1 MIIDTTFDFRTDTP
15 PGRDPDSHSP
25 TLRRYHQLLWSKPL
39 PRGVLFELDATVPG
53 YYLLHRSALGQFELS
68 SDAVMASYTRHIAMA
83 PIIAQFSKEE
93 HAAFNT
99 LGYTIGGM
107 MVFPSNR
114 VDGKM
119 TINGARGLL
128 RRVADRMD
136 LTLESIRR
144 HYRGEPSP
152 LGATLARYADFFAL
166 FDDFGGYVDFFL
178 LQDLVTADGAAV
190 RFFMPFDDFNP
201 PAMPR
206 NAETY
211 REFRRLSIEFIEARN
226 RRIDA
231 LVKHTRE
238 PRAAAGRQVGGRD
251 IAAAVAQ

>member
-15 PGRDPDSHSP
+15 PGKDPDSHSP

-39 PRGVLFELDATVPG
+39 PTGVLFELEATTPG
-53 YYLLHRSALGQFELS
+53 YYLLHRSELGQFELS
-68 SDAVMASYTRHIAMA
+68 SDAVMASYTRHIEMA
-83 PIIAQFSKEE
+83 PIIAQFSEEE

-114 VDGKM
+114 VDGKI
-119 TINGARGLL
+119 TINGARGFL
-128 RRVADRMD
+128 RRIADRMD

-144 HYRGEPSP
+144 HYRGEHSP
-152 LGATLARYADFFAL
+152 LGATLARYASFFAL

-178 LQDLVTADGAAV
+178 LQDLVTADGGAV

-206 NAETY
+206 DVETY
-211 REFRRLSIEFIEARN
+211 REFRRQSIEFIEARN

-231 LVKHTRE
+231 LFNQATDPLGAR
-238 PRAAAGRQVGGRD
+238 PFAAT
-251 IAAAVAQ
+251 

>member
-1 MIIDTTFDFRTDTP
+1 MIIDTTFDFRTDAP

-39 PRGVLFELDATVPG
+39 PSGVLFELDATTPG
-53 YYLLHRSALGQFELS
+53 HYLFHRSALGQFGLS

-83 PIIAQFSKEE
+83 PIIAQFSEQE

-99 LGYTIGGM
+99 SGYTIGGM

-114 VDGKM
+114 VDGKI
-119 TINGARGLL
+119 TINGARGFL
-128 RRVADRMD
+128 RRIADRMD

-152 LGATLARYADFFAL
+152 LGTTLARYADFFAL
-166 FDDFGGYVDFFL
+166 FEDFRGYVDFFL
-178 LQDLVTADGAAV
+178 LQDLVTVDGTSV
-190 RFFMPFDDFNP
+190 RFFMTFDDFES

-231 LVKHTRE
+231 LINQGK
-238 PRAAAGRQVGGRD
+238 
-251 IAAAVAQ
+251 

>member
-15 PGRDPDSHSP
+15 QDRDPDSHSP

-53 YYLLHRSALGQFELS
+53 YYLLHRSTLGQFELS
-68 SDAVMASYTRHIAMA
+68 SDAVMASYTRHVAMA
-83 PIIAQFSKEE
+83 PIIAQFSEEE

-99 LGYTIGGM
+99 LGYTIGGT

-119 TINGARGLL
+119 TINGARGFLP
-128 RRVADRMD
+128 RIADRMD

-178 LQDLVTADGAAV
+178 LQDLVTADGATV
-190 RFFMPFDDFNP
+190 RFFMPFSDFNP

-206 NAETY
+206 NAATY
-211 REFRRLSIEFIEARN
+211 REFRLLSIEFIEARN
-226 RRIDA
+226 RRIDT
-231 LVKHTRE
+231 LVNQAHE
-238 PRAAAGRQVGGRD
+238 PRAAAGRHRC
-251 IAAAVAQ
+251 

>member
-15 PGRDPDSHSP
+15 PGKDPDSRSQ

-39 PRGVLFELDATVPG
+39 PRGALFELDATASG

-68 SDAVMASYTRHIAMA
+68 SDAVMASYTRHTAMA
-83 PIIAQFSKEE
+83 SVIAQFSEEE

-114 VDGKM
+114 VDGKI
-119 TINGARGLL
+119 TINGARGFL
-128 RRVADRMD
+128 RLIADRMD

-166 FDDFGGYVDFFL
+166 FDDFDGYVNFFL
-178 LQDLVTADGAAV
+178 LQDLVTTDGAAV

-201 PAMPR
+201 PAIPR
-206 NAETY
+206 DVETY
-211 REFRRLSIEFIEARN
+211 GEFRRLSIEFIEARN

-231 LVKHTRE
+231 LFNQA
-238 PRAAAGRQVGGRD
+238 PDSRAAVRPT
-251 IAAAVAQ
+251 AA

>member
-1 MIIDTTFDFRTDTP
+1 MIIDTTFDFRADTP
-15 PGRDPDSHSP
+15 PGKDPDSHSP

-39 PRGVLFELDATVPG
+39 PSGVLFELETTTPG
-53 YYLLHRSALGQFELS
+53 YYLLHRAELGQFELS

-83 PIIAQFSKEE
+83 PIIAHFSEEE

-114 VDGKM
+114 VDGKI
-119 TINGARGLL
+119 TINGARGFL
-128 RRVADRMD
+128 RRIADRMD

-152 LGATLARYADFFAL
+152 LGATLARYASFFAL

-178 LQDLVTADGAAV
+178 LQDLVTADGRGV

-206 NAETY
+206 DVETY
-211 REFRRLSIEFIEARN
+211 REFRRLSIEFIQARN
-226 RRIDA
+226 QRIDA
-231 LVKHTRE
+231 LFN
-238 PRAAAGRQVGGRD
+238 RAPDPVGVYPTAAFPTIV
-251 IAAAVAQ
+251 

>member
-1 MIIDTTFDFRTDTP
+1 LIIDTTFDFRTDTP
-15 PGRDPDSHSP
+15 PGEDPDSHSP

-39 PRGVLFELDATVPG
+39 PTGPQFELDAGTPG
-53 YYLLHRSALGQFELS
+53 YYLLHRSEKLGQFELS
-68 SDAVMASYTRHIAMA
+68 SDAVMASYTRYLDMA
-83 PIIAQFSKEE
+83 PIIAQFSEEE

-114 VDGKM
+114 VDRKM
-119 TINGARGLL
+119 TINGARGFL
-128 RRVADRMD
+128 RHTIADRMD

-152 LGATLARYADFFAL
+152 LGQTLARYAGFFAL
-166 FDDFGGYVDFFL
+166 FEDFGGYVDFFL
-178 LQDLVTADGAAV
+178 LQDLVTTGGAV

-201 PAMPR
+201 PARPR
-206 NAETY
+206 DAGTY
-211 REFRRLSIEFIEARN
+211 REFRRLSIEFIGARN

-231 LVKHTRE
+231 LVN
-238 PRAAAGRQVGGRD
+238 QVT
-251 IAAAVAQ
+251 

>member
-1 MIIDTTFDFRTDTP
+1 LIIDTMFDFRTDTP
-15 PGRDPDSHSP
+15 PGKDPDSHGP
-25 TLRRYHQLLWSKPL
+25 TLRQYHQLLWSRPL
-39 PRGVLFELDATVPG
+39 ASGVLFELDATIPG
-53 YYLLHRSALGQFELS
+53 FYLLHRSALGQFELS

-83 PIIAQFSKEE
+83 HIIAQLHEEE
-93 HAAFNT
+93 HAEFNT

-119 TINGARGLL
+119 TINGARGFLP
-128 RRVADRMD
+128 RIADRMD

-152 LGATLARYADFFAL
+152 LAATLTRYANFFAL
-166 FDDFGGYVDFFL
+166 FGDFVGYVDFFL
-178 LQDLVTADGAAV
+178 LQDLVTADGTTV
-190 RFFMPFDDFNP
+190 RFFMPFDDFNA

-206 NAETY
+206 DAETY

-226 RRIDA
+226 RRIA
-231 LVKHTRE
+231 PWSTRPRE
-238 PRAAAGRQVGGRD
+238 PHPRRDARACRSTTVY
-251 IAAAVAQ
+251 

>member
-25 TLRRYHQLLWSKPL
+25 TLRRYHQLLWCKPL
-39 PRGVLFELDATVPG
+39 PRGVLFELDATTPG
-53 YYLLHRSALGQFELS
+53 YYLLHRSALGRFELS
-68 SDAVMASYTRHIAMA
+68 SDAVMASYTKHVAMA
-83 PIIAQFSKEE
+83 PIIAQFSEEE

-119 TINGARGLL
+119 TINGARGFL

-166 FDDFGGYVDFFL
+166 FDDFGGYVDFSSCK
-178 LQDLVTADGAAV
+178 TW
-190 RFFMPFDDFNP
+190 
-201 PAMPR
+201 
-206 NAETY
+206 
-211 REFRRLSIEFIEARN
+211 
-226 RRIDA
+226 
-231 LVKHTRE
+231 
-238 PRAAAGRQVGGRD
+238 
-251 IAAAVAQ
+251 

>member
-15 PGRDPDSHSP
+15 LGRDPDSHSP

-39 PRGVLFELDATVPG
+39 PRGVLFELDATTPG
-53 YYLLHRSALGQFELS
+53 YYLLHRSALGQFALS

-83 PIIAQFSKEE
+83 PIIAQFSEEE
-93 HAAFNT
+93 HSAFNT

-119 TINGARGLL
+119 TINGARGFL

-144 HYRGEPSP
+144 HYRDEPSP

-178 LQDLVTADGAAV
+178 LQDLVTADGATV
-190 RFFMPFDDFNP
+190 RFFMPFDDFKP
-201 PAMPR
+201 PALPQD
-206 NAETY
+206 AETY

-231 LVKHTRE
+231 LVNQARE
-238 PRAAAGRQVGGRD
+238 PRAAAGRHCC
-251 IAAAVAQ
+251 